1 MDFPKYDR
9 SETGVFIHD
18 TIIHNEMVISL
29 TFYVCNVIIYT
40 QFNRFRKE
48 SIMETKT
55 STGKKILKAILRI
68 ILVIL
73 LLIVLALA
81 ASFVNNKIARKKD
94 LELIKSS
101 GYYNPVSAGSFDL
114 NTYVY
119 GSNDAEHTFVA
130 LPGLGENTYSIDI
143 KAVAEQLSDNCRVIA
158 LDTPGYGASDDTNM
172 EMTVE
177 NIVNSYR
184 TALNNMGEDGPYILL
199 PHSIGGVYA
208 TYWLNKYPDEIEGS
222 VFLDGTFF
230 GVEKQT
236 DQLPGKDMVLMERTI
251 MTLGLHRFLHKQL
264 GMIDFAA
271 APDDLRQT
279 AKAMSFYN
287 GFSAATGSEVMHI
300 YDNLT
305 NTWSMMTPNDIPK
318 LYILAQIDNM
328 DDFVVYQNF
337 MDDLYNSAGA
347 DVHTDDMDAAFQE
360 YLSNFNDEMNAG
372 RKEYIEKLGSC
383 EIADIPGAHMIY
395 LQKPDEVA
403 EAINSWLANYY
414 D

>member
-1 MDFPKYDR
+1 
-9 SETGVFIHD
+9 
-18 TIIHNEMVISL
+18 
-29 TFYVCNVIIYT
+29 
-40 QFNRFRKE
+40 
-48 SIMETKT
+48 METKT

-101 GYYNPVSAGSFDL
+101 GYYNPVSAGSFNL

-279 AKAMSFYN
+279 AKAMLFYN

-372 RKEYIEKLGSC
+372 RKEYIENLGSC
-383 EIADIPGAHMIY
+383 EIADIPGSHMIY

-403 EAINSWLANYY
+403 EAINSWLAKNY